1 MDITNNIKNLLIIAL
16 IVVSGISCK
25 TEQNFEQL
33 FNGENLNNWDLFID
47 KQNQLNT
54 SDIFSVVNI
63 NDEHL
68 IRISGETNG
77 SLATKQSFE
86 NYHLRLVFRWG
97 EQVSSKRN
105 SGLLY
110 HSFGD
115 FGAAFGVW
123 MTNIEFQMMH
133 QNLGDTYL
141 MLNTTCETNA
151 RKEGD
156 TYFFDTNAKPVQ
168 FGQHAAGP
176 SIKKSADHEKELSE
190 WNTLDLYC
198 LGNTAIHVVNGQV
211 VMQNNNTGIF
221 IDGKIEPLS
230 SGKIQIQSEGAELF
244 IKSVEIKSINKL
256 PELN

>member
-1 MDITNNIKNLLIIAL
+1 MNKIFNLLILAI
-16 IVVSGISCK
+16 IVLVSASCK
-25 TEQNFEQL
+25 TEHKFEQL
-33 FNGENLNNWDLFID
+33 FNGLNLENWNLFIG
-47 KQNQLNT
+47 NQPQLT
-54 SDIFSVVNI
+54 PSDIFSVVEI
-63 NDEHL
+63 NGDKL

-86 NYHLRLVFRWG
+86 NYHLRMVFRWG

-133 QNLGDTYL
+133 KNLGDTYL

-151 RKEGD
+151 LNDGKN
-156 TYFFDTNAKPVQ
+156 YIYNSNAKPVQ
-168 FGQHAAGP
+168 FGQHAAGS
-176 SIKKSADHEKELSE
+176 SIKKSDDNENPLGE

-198 LGNTAIHVVNGQV
+198 FGTTSVHVVNGNA
-211 VMQNNNTGIF
+211 VMVNNNTGTY
-221 IDGKIEPLS
+221 IDGEIVPLS

>member
-1 MDITNNIKNLLIIAL
+1 MNRIKNLLIIAI
-16 IVVSGISCK
+16 IVLLSASCK

-33 FNGENLNNWDLFID
+33 FNGENLNNWDLFIGN
-47 KQNQLNT
+47 QNQFNAT
-54 SDIFSVVNI
+54 DIFSVVNV
-63 NDEHL
+63 NGEQL
-68 IRISGETNG
+68 IRISGEVNG

-123 MTNIEFQMMH
+123 MANIEFQMMH

-151 RKEGD
+151 RNEGD

-168 FGQHAAGP
+168 FGQHAAGS
-176 SIKKSADHEKELSE
+176 SIKKSTDHEKPLGQ

-198 LGNTAIHVVNGQV
+198 LGNTAIHVVNGQI
-211 VMQNNNTGIF
+211 VMQNNKTGIY
-221 IDGKIEPLS
+221 IDEKIEALS

-244 IKSVEIKSINKL
+244 IKSVEIRNIDQLPVIN
-256 PELN
+256 